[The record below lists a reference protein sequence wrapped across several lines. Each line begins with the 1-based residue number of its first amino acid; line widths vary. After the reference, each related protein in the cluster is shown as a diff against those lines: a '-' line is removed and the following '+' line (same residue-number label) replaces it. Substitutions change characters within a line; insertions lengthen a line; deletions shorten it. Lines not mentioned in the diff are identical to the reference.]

1 MRLVLATT
9 NPGKI
14 QEFEALLAPLNFQ
27 VVPQS
32 QFTSQSVDETG
43 LSFIE
48 NAILKARHASQAAD
62 LPAVADD
69 SGLEVDAL
77 QGRPGIYSARYAAPG
92 ASDEVNLEKLLQEMR
107 GVPMDQRGG
116 RYWCALAYLRFP
128 EDPAPVICQASWHG
142 RILESPRG
150 TGGFGYDPVFL
161 LPELGLSAAELPKER
176 KNEISHRGKA
186 MRMLLKELQF
196 KRAG

>member
-1 MRLVLATT
+1 
-9 NPGKI
+9 
-14 QEFEALLAPLNFQ
+14 
-27 VVPQS
+27 
-32 QFTSQSVDETG
+32 

-48 NAILKARHASQAAD
+48 NAILKARHASQAAG
-62 LPAVADD
+62 LPAIADD

-77 QGRPGIYSARYAAPG
+77 HGRPGIHSARYAGVG
-92 ASDEVNLEKLLQEMR
+92 ASDAANLEKLLQEMR
-107 GVPMDQRGG
+107 AVPMERRGG

-161 LPELGLSAAELPKER
+161 SPELGASAAELPKER

-186 MRMLLKELQF
+186 MRMLLKELQSE
-196 KRAG
+196 RAG

>member
-14 QEFEALLAPLNFQ
+14 REFEALLAPLALE

-32 QFTSQSVDETG
+32 QFTSRSVDETG

-48 NAILKARHASQAAD
+48 NAILKARHASHAVG
-62 LPAVADD
+62 LPAIADD

-77 QGRPGIYSARYAAPG
+77 QGRPGIYSARYAGAG
-92 ASDEVNLEKLLQEMR
+92 ASDTANLEKLLEEMR
-107 GVPMDQRGG
+107 GVPIEQRGG

-128 EDPAPVICQASWHG
+128 EDPAPVICQASWRG
-142 RILESPRG
+142 CILESPRG
-150 TGGFGYDPVFL
+150 AGGFGYDPVFL
-161 LPELGLSAAELPKER
+161 LPQLGLSAAELPKER

-186 MRMLLKELQF
+186 MRMLLKELQSE
-196 KRAG
+196 RAG